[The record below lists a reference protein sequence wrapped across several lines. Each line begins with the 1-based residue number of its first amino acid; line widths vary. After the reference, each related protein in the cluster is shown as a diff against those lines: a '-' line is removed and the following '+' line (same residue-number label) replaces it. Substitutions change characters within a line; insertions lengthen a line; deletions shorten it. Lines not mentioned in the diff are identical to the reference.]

1 MKYEINSA
9 NITFTGRDFVIF
21 FECINEA
28 CNHFGINYFVVGAF
42 ARDILLKNI
51 FNQPTGLA
59 TQDIDIAIQL
69 DTWDKYQDFTKCLKT
84 NYGFNMERNDY
95 TFISPEGV
103 LTDILPYGEIESER
117 KISFPP
123 FSRVINMFGFE
134 EVSDT
139 CLVIRLDDKID
150 IKIASIEGIAILK
163 LIAWK
168 DRKPEKVSE
177 KHVKD
182 IALIINAYF
191 AATAEYIA
199 TEFSD
204 LFDEEDF
211 DEIRCGARALGR
223 RMRQIS
229 NKSTTL
235 IDELTTLFEH
245 ILKNKDNS
253 LFAGQLA
260 ISMNRDYEFCYELIE
275 GLAKGF
281 QEFID
286 NDLS

>member
-191 AATAEYIA
+191 AATAEYI
-199 TEFSD
+199 
-204 LFDEEDF
+204 
-211 DEIRCGARALGR
+211 
-223 RMRQIS
+223 